1 MSMSIQAS
9 RARYQGTMPGGAPV
23 GDPGLFGF
31 FKGVG
36 KAALA
41 TVTGGPLAGV
51 RSAATSIVSSFQPS
65 RATPTQRAEALGFTG
80 SRRASFLSLPSVAQ
94 TALFDNVGQAF
105 QGPTQVPRPGVKA
118 FFERGIPGGASGMMG
133 GPADSAQPAGYHAN
147 KSSYFLQDGT
157 FIPKGSIWVKNRR
170 RNPLN
175 PRALSS
181 SMARITSFKGAA
193 SKAGLITIRSPGCK
207 KKSR

>member
-1 MSMSIQAS
+1 MSMAIQAS

-31 FKGVG
+31 IKGIG
-36 KAALA
+36 RAALA
-41 TVTGGPLAGV
+41 TVTGGPMAGL
-51 RSAATSIVSSFQPS
+51 SSVVQSFSP
-65 RATPTQRAEALGFTG
+65 RTATPAQRFEAYQGGGGTLGR
-80 SRRASFLSLPSVAQ
+80 SRFIGQSSQAQIDILSSYRGPPEVGAPGARA
-94 TALFDNVGQAF
+94 G
-105 QGPTQVPRPGVKA
+105 
-118 FFERGIPGGASGMMG
+118 FERILPGGKTGMMG
-133 GPADSAQPAGYHAN
+133 GPANSPQPSGYHAN
-147 KSSYFLQDGT
+147 KSAYFLQDGT

-193 SKAGLITIRSPGCK
+193 SKAGLITIRKPGCK
-207 KKSR
+207 KKG